1 MRSGLLAKKVGMTH
15 IYSETGVHL
24 AVTVLSVGDCIVTG
38 HRTPEK
44 HGYTAVQLGIGSL
57 KGKHSTRAMMTSFEK
72 AGVEPRRALREF
84 RTNEVDSLAVGTAL
98 KADYFTIGQFVDI
111 AGVSVGKGFQGV
123 IKRHHFGGGRATHGN
138 SVSHRSHGST
148 GNRQD
153 PGRVFKNKKMAGHMG
168 DRRVTNQ
175 NIKVVAVDVER
186 NLIFVHGS
194 VPGSKDSLVYIKDSV
209 KKPVKA

>member
-1 MRSGLLAKKVGMTH
+1 MRSGIIAKKVGMTQ
-15 IYSETGVHL
+15 IYAESGAHL
-24 AVTVLSVGDCIVTG
+24 AVTVLAVGDCIVTG
-38 HRTPEK
+38 HRTNDK
-44 HGYTAVQLGIGSL
+44 NGYTAVQLGLGAL
-57 KGKHSTRAMMTSFEK
+57 KAKHSTRPMLHSFEK
-72 AGVEPRRALREF
+72 AGVEPRRILREF
-84 RTNEVDSLAVGTAL
+84 RTDEVESLPIGTAM
-98 KADYFTIGQFVDI
+98 KAEYFAVGQFVDI

-168 DRRVTNQ
+168 AKRITNQ
-175 NIKVVAVDVER
+175 NIKVVGIDAER

-194 VPGSKDSLVYIKDSV
+194 VPGGNESLVYIKDSV